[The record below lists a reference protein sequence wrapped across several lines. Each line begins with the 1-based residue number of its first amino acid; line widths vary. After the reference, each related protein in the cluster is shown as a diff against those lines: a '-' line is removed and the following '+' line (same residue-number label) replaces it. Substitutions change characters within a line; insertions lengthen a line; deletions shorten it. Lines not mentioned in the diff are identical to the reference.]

1 MFSWT
6 VEDGANAIQPLTAIP
21 HCYWSRMIIRCSSA
35 LVEDIQ
41 FLGRTEE
48 MFSRFMSQAKRENA
62 AVMGHGVTGSSQA
75 GDDHKARPIA
85 AGAEK
90 RVMWRPITSGLLNCG
105 KWLPAM
111 LLGAG
116 GLTIELE
123 VAVAAD
129 AVRAHAT
136 DSTNYVLKDLI
147 CHVDSCTLTSEL
159 TEQYS
164 SMLLSGRSI
173 MIPYST
179 LDCSLQYLTATT
191 GSHTLNSA
199 KQYTRLDTMF
209 CSLDQ
214 EEAAAAADDA
224 TIKSRHINKF
234 YLPGASSNTV
244 ESYININNK
253 RWGDFNTV
261 GTPQHWNRLIRAI
274 GTMPSIA
281 HTTNINDVTY
291 GCVPGTDASSRV
303 AGFDLEK
310 VPQASASG
318 ENVTTGGLVSIHLQN
333 VGQGAASPTRAYLV
347 ASYSAVLELKDTGAF
362 VYS

>member
-1 MFSWT
+1 
-6 VEDGANAIQPLTAIP
+6 
-21 HCYWSRMIIRCSSA
+21 
-35 LVEDIQ
+35 
-41 FLGRTEE
+41 
-48 MFSRFMSQAKRENA
+48 MFSRFMSLAKRENG
-62 AVMGHGVTGSSQA
+62 AVMGHGGTGATQA

-85 AGAEK
+85 ANAEK
-90 RVMWRPITSGLLNCG
+90 RVLWRCLTSGLLNCG

-123 VAVAAD
+123 VAAAAD
-129 AVRAHAT
+129 AVRAHAG

-173 MIPYST
+173 MLPYQAM
-179 LDCSLQYLTATT
+179 DCSLQYLTATT

-199 KQYTRLDTMF
+199 KQWTRLDTMF
-209 CSLDQ
+209 VSLDM
-214 EEAAAAADDA
+214 EEPAAAQDDA
-224 TIKSRHINKF
+224 TIKNRHINKF
-234 YLPGASSNTV
+234 YLAGASSNTV
-244 ESYININNK
+244 ESYISINNR
-253 RWGDFNTV
+253 RWGDFPTV
-261 GTPQHWNRLIRAI
+261 GAPQHWNRLVRAI

-281 HTTNINDVTY
+281 HSSNINDVTY
-291 GCVPGTDASSRV
+291 GCVPGTDGNSFV
-303 AGFDLEK
+303 IGFDLEK
-310 VPQASASG
+310 VPQATASG
-318 ENVTTGGLVSIHLQN
+318 ENVTTGGLVSIHLNN
-333 VGQGAASPTRAYLV
+333 VGAAGASPTRAYIV